1 MKEKNGKW
9 VHMGFGL
16 GLLLKGA
23 DGLLE
28 VAGGFLLLFLSPERL
43 SRLTRLLTQHELS
56 EDPRDLVANFLLS
69 FSAAFSVS
77 AQHFGVL
84 YLASHGLVKC
94 LLVVLLWRKKLWAYP
109 LTIASL
115 VAFIAYQVYRYALSP
130 SGLLAALTVLD
141 LFMIVLTYL
150 EYQRI
155 AADFGK

>member
-1 MKEKNGKW
+1 MHEKNGNL
-9 VHMGFGL
+9 VHMGFEI

-28 VAGGFLLLFLSPERL
+28 VAGGFLLLLLSPERL
-43 SRLTRLLTQHELS
+43 GRLTRILTQHELS

-69 FSAAFSVS
+69 FSAGFSVS
-77 AQHFGVL
+77 TQQFGVF
-84 YLASHGLVKC
+84 YLVSHGLVKC
-94 LLVVLLWRKKLWAYP
+94 LLVFLLWRRKLWAYP

-130 SGLLAALTVLD
+130 SGFLAVLTVLD

-150 EYQRI
+150 EYKRI